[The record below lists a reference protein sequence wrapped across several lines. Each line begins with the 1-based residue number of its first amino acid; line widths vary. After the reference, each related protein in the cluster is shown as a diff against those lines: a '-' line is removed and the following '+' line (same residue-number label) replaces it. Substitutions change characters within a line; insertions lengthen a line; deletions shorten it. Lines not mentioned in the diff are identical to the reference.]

1 MPVLPKFT
9 YKFNAVP
16 ITIPENCF
24 VDIDKLILKFIWRS
38 KRFRLTNT
46 ILKEKNK
53 MRELKLPNFNTYY
66 NATVINAM
74 RETWVQ
80 SLGWEDPL
88 EKRKATH
95 SSILA

>member
-16 ITIPENCF
+16 ITIPENYF
-24 VDIDKLILKFIWRS
+24 VDIDKLILKFIRGS

-53 MRELKLPNFNTYY
+53 IGRLMLLNFKTYKV
-66 NATVINAM
+66 TVIKEWDIGE
-74 RETWVQ
+74 RIY
-80 SLGWEDPL
+80 
-88 EKRKATH
+88 K
-95 SSILA
+95 

>member
-1 MPVLPKFT
+1 MLMDRRLNIVKMPVLPKFT

-53 MRELKLPNFNTYY
+53 IGRLMLLNFKTYK
-66 NATVINAM
+66 ATVIKVM
-74 RETWVQ
+74 
-80 SLGWEDPL
+80 
-88 EKRKATH
+88 
-95 SSILA
+95 

>member
-1 MPVLPKFT
+1 MDQVLPWAAGSQEKSRCQGQTQPPVLPKFT

-53 MRELKLPNFNTYY
+53 IGRLMLLNFKTYK
-66 NATVINAM
+66 ATVIKVM
-74 RETWVQ
+74 
-80 SLGWEDPL
+80 
-88 EKRKATH
+88 
-95 SSILA
+95 

>member
-1 MPVLPKFT
+1 MLMDRRLNIVKMPVLPKFT

-53 MRELKLPNFNTYY
+53 IGRLMLINFKTYK
-66 NATVINAM
+66 ATVIKVM
-74 RETWVQ
+74 
-80 SLGWEDPL
+80 
-88 EKRKATH
+88 
-95 SSILA
+95 

>member
-1 MPVLPKFT
+1 MEKYFMLMDRRLNIVKMPVLPKFT

-16 ITIPENCF
+16 ITIPENYF

-53 MRELKLPNFNTYY
+53 IGRLMLLNFKTYK
-66 NATVINAM
+66 ATVIKVM
-74 RETWVQ
+74 
-80 SLGWEDPL
+80 
-88 EKRKATH
+88 
-95 SSILA
+95 